1 MHILIN
7 NQCLFEHIYQIFLET
22 MIFIIIIF
30 RIKTEQNMKGVNNGK
45 KFLDSSEEDK
55 KKSSESQTKSHEI
68 ILGDT
73 STAIPDIDVKICT
86 LTLPHGISL
95 EKINLFKTAYRKH
108 CEVSEFLKII

>member
-1 MHILIN
+1 
-7 NQCLFEHIYQIFLET
+7 
-22 MIFIIIIF
+22 
-30 RIKTEQNMKGVNNGK
+30 MKGVNNGK

-108 CEVSEFLKII
+108 CEVSDFLKIVQ